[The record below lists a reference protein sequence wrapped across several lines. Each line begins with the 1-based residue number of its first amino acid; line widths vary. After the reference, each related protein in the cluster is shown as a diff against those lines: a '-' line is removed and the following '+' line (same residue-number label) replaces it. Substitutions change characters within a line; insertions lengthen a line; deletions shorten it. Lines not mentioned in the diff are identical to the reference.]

1 MSETEKTAERKAL
14 EAEATALN
22 INWRANW
29 RDETLIEKI
38 AEASA
43 EAAQTAI
50 APGGEGEGEAAP
62 SSPPVAEA
70 EVAVSSE
77 DAAPAA
83 PLDVKV
89 SGDEFEEEAVPIVR
103 VRGPKRG
110 RWRCGRHF
118 GRDVTEI
125 PVSELSGEDLEALKD
140 DPRLTVVVED

>member
-1 MSETEKTAERKAL
+1 MSETEKTEERTAL

-62 SSPPVAEA
+62 SPSPAAEVEVAASAEA
-70 EVAVSSE
+70 V
-77 DAAPAA
+77 APAVA
-83 PLDVKV
+83 LDTEATVLFE
-89 SGDEFEEEAVPIVR
+89 DEAEPMVR
-103 VRGPKRG
+103 VRGPKLG
-110 RWRCGRHF
+110 RWRCGRNF
-118 GRDVTEI
+118 GREVTEI
-125 PVSELSGEDLEALKD
+125 PMSELSEKDLEALKS
-140 DPRLTVVVED
+140 DPRLTVVVEE